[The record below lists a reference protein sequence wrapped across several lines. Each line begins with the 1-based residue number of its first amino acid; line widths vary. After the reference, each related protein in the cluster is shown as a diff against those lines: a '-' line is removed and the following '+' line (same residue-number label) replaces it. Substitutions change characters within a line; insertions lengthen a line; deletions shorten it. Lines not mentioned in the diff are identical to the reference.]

1 MTSAEFTNAHP
12 ALARFWHPVAL
23 SAEVGQQPVAARV
36 GGQGWALVRF
46 GNGIAAFEDACPHR
60 RARLSAGQVTD
71 GMLQCTY
78 HGWRFTPEG
87 RCVVIPALED
97 TAAIPERATLRRPA
111 EVAEQDGMV
120 WLAPEHP
127 RAPLPDLHPGVPLG
141 GDGVAT
147 VLLPVLRV
155 EANAAIL
162 IDNFLDEAHLPFVHA
177 ATIGGAGPE
186 PIPRADVDRRGLSFT
201 AVREHTFT
209 NLTDPAVLDGSR
221 PAVQRRRMTYRYQ
234 APLTATLLLEY
245 LDADGWQFLTF
256 TVQPED
262 DRAVRV
268 YQTVTGPGMTD
279 PEHAESA
286 AKYEMSIFDEDLDLQ
301 RRALSGLEFPLDVSA
316 ELHTRADRVAVEFRR
331 VLAAAVSAL
340 RARNVLLMAPSDPA
354 GMLYD
359 WGMAAGPRILAG
371 YERPRERPRA
381 RLGGGRPARVRQEH
395 GGGATAGRA
404 RAARGAAGQGHH
416 VRLVRGGHPGRRG
429 SRARRA

>member
-1 MTSAEFTNAHP
+1 
-12 ALARFWHPVAL
+12 V
-23 SAEVGQQPVAARV
+23 
-36 GGQGWALVRF
+36 
-46 GNGIAAFEDACPHR
+46 
-60 RARLSAGQVTD
+60 
-71 GMLQCTY
+71 QCLY
-78 HGWRFTPEG
+78 HGWRFTADG
-87 RCVVIPALED
+87 RCVAIPALED

-120 WLAPEHP
+120 WLAPDAP
-127 RAPLPDLHPGVPLG
+127 RAPIPDLQPGVPLG

-209 NLTDPAVLDGSR
+209 NLTDPAVRDGIR

-262 DRAVRV
+262 ERTCRV

-279 PEHAESA
+279 PEQAASV

-316 ELHTRADRVAVEFRR
+316 ELHTRADRVSVEFRR
-331 VLAAAVSAL
+331 VLAAAV
-340 RARNVLLMAPSDPA
+340 
-354 GMLYD
+354 
-359 WGMAAGPRILAG
+359 
-371 YERPRERPRA
+371 
-381 RLGGGRPARVRQEH
+381 
-395 GGGATAGRA
+395 GA
-404 RAARGAAGQGHH
+404 
-416 VRLVRGGHPGRRG
+416 
-429 SRARRA
+429 

>member
-12 ALARFWHPVAL
+12 ALAQFWHPVAL
-23 SAEVGQQPVAARV
+23 SAEVGQEPVAGRV

-46 GNGIAAFEDACPHR
+46 GGGIAAFADACPHR

-71 GMLQCTY
+71 GTLQCTY
-78 HGWRFTPEG
+78 HGWRFGPDG
-87 RCVVIPALED
+87 RCVDIPALED

-120 WLAPEHP
+120 WLAPEPP

-141 GDGVAT
+141 GDGIAT

-245 LDADGWQFLTF
+245 LDAGGWQFLTF

-262 DRAVRV
+262 DCTVRV

-286 AKYEMSIFDEDLDLQ
+286 AKYEMSIFEEDLDLQ

-316 ELHTRADRVAVEFRR
+316 ELHTRADRVSVEFRR

-340 RARNVLLMAPSDPA
+340 RARSARSVPLMAPSDPA

-359 WGMAAGPRILAG
+359 
-371 YERPRERPRA
+371 
-381 RLGGGRPARVRQEH
+381 
-395 GGGATAGRA
+395 
-404 RAARGAAGQGHH
+404 
-416 VRLVRGGHPGRRG
+416 
-429 SRARRA
+429 